1 MNVLNKKNISR
12 PGADFLFEYNHHRGQ
27 GGLNYVTFFDKLKRN
42 PNYLDSSLKTIERR
56 TKMKASRIPLLMM
69 TLFLSFFLIDQEALA
84 DYRNYC
90 QWGWGMHPGMMGWGW
105 VGLLFMLV
113 FWVLIVVLIIL
124 LIRRLLSPGTARMAG
139 PPQEDSALEI
149 LKKRYARGEID
160 KEEFEAKKKDLS

>member
-1 MNVLNKKNISR
+1 MKPSGI
-12 PGADFLFEYNHHRGQ
+12 
-27 GGLNYVTFFDKLKRN
+27 FF
-42 PNYLDSSLKTIERR
+42 KTLCFFMIFFPFA
-56 TKMKASRIPLLMM
+56 KAS
-69 TLFLSFFLIDQEALA
+69 LA

-90 QWGWGMHPGMMGWGW
+90 QWGWGMHPGMMAWGW

-113 FWVLIVVLIIL
+113 FWVLIVVLIII
-124 LIRRLLSPGTARMAG
+124 LIRRLLSPGTTRMAG